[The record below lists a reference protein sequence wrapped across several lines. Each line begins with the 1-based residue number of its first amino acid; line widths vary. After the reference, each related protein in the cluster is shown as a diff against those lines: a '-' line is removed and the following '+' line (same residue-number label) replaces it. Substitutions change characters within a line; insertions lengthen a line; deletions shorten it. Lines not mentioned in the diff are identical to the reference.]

1 MGCLDERMGPQNHG
15 NPGQE
20 KGLAGN
26 DKNEELIVKVGSE
39 PKSPN
44 LSFCTVPSHIT
55 SDEQSPRISL
65 GRGEYRQAL
74 QKIAFFFPPKSQ
86 GIQTH
91 LPKALCYWAP
101 S

>member
-1 MGCLDERMGPQNHG
+1 MAT
-15 NPGQE
+15 PGKE
-20 KGLAGN
+20 KGLARN
-26 DKNEELIVKVGSE
+26 DKNEELIVKVGFE

-74 QKIAFFFPPKSQ
+74 QKIAPP
-86 GIQTH
+86 
-91 LPKALCYWAP
+91 LPPQRAKGSKLIFLKPFVTGLPP
-101 S
+101 SH